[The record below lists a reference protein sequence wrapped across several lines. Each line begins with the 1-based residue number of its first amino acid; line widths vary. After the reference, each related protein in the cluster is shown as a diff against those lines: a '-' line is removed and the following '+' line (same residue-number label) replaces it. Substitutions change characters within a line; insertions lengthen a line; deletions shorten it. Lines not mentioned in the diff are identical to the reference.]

1 MENEDKREWE
11 NDTELFDMMEES
23 LYAAVISD
31 ALDAVGF
38 REQAM
43 RHTIRPLLPETVV
56 VGRALPVLCLDVYEI
71 PDEPY
76 QQEIAAV
83 DSLKQDDVLVCSTD
97 GSTRICFWGELL
109 STAARARGARGA
121 VIEGFIR
128 DVRKIM
134 QMQFPIFTTGITP
147 VDSNGRG
154 EVVAYNVPIECGG
167 VTVNPGDIVFGDA
180 DGVVVIP
187 QSVETQ
193 VIEAALEKVSAE
205 NRTRDAL
212 REGATLREVYDE
224 FGIL

>member
-1 MENEDKREWE
+1 MENVEKREWE
-11 NDTELFDMMEES
+11 NDTELFDMMEEY

-31 ALDAVGF
+31 ALDATGF

-43 RHTIRPLLPETVV
+43 QHTIRPLLPETVV
-56 VGRALPVLCLDVYEI
+56 VGRAMPVLCLDVYEI

-83 DSLKQDDVLVCSTD
+83 DSLKQDDVLVCSTN

-212 REGATLREVYDE
+212 QEGATLREVYDR

>member
-1 MENEDKREWE
+1 MENEEKREWD
-11 NDTELFDMMEES
+11 NDTELFDMMEEH

-31 ALDAVGF
+31 ALDAAGF
-38 REQAM
+38 RQQAM

-56 VGRALPVLCLDVYEI
+56 VGRAMPVLCLDVYDI

-134 QMQFPIFTTGITP
+134 QMPFPIFTTGITP

-167 VTVNPGDIVFGDA
+167 VMVNPCDIVFGDA

-187 QSVETQ
+187 QTVETQ
-193 VIEAALEKVSAE
+193 VIEAALEKVSGE

-212 REGATLREVYDE
+212 QEGATLREVYDK

>member
-31 ALDAVGF
+31 ALDAAGF

-97 GSTRICFWGELL
+97 GSIRICFWGELL

-212 REGATLREVYDE
+212 QEGATLRDVYDE

>member
-1 MENEDKREWE
+1 MPNEQKDSRH
-11 NDTELFDMMEES
+11 NDTALFDMMEKQ

-31 ALDAVGF
+31 ALDAAGY
-38 REQAM
+38 RQQTLP
-43 RHTIRPLLPETVV
+43 HTIRPLYPEAVV
-56 VGRALPVLCLDVYEI
+56 VGRALPVQSVDVYEI

-83 DSLKQDDVLVCSTD
+83 DSLTPNDVLVCSTHE
-97 GSTRICFWGELL
+97 STRNCFWGELL

-121 VIEGFIR
+121 IIEGFIR
-128 DVRKIM
+128 DARQIIA
-134 QMQFPIFTTGITP
+134 MQFPVFMTGLSP

-154 EVVAYNVPIECGG
+154 DVVAYNVPIECGG
-167 VTVNPGDIVFGDA
+167 VTVNPGDIVFGDI

-187 QSVETQ
+187 QAVETA
-193 VIEAALEKVSAE
+193 VIHAALEKVSGE

-212 REGATLREVYDE
+212 RAGATLREVYDK

>member
-1 MENEDKREWE
+1 METEESRQWE
-11 NDTELFDMMEES
+11 NDTELFDMMEEQ

-31 ALDAVGF
+31 ALDAAGF
-38 REQAM
+38 RVQALS
-43 RHTIRPLLPETVV
+43 HTIRPLLPETVV
-56 VGRALPVLCLDVYEI
+56 VGRAMPVLCLDVYEV

-83 DSLKQDDVLVCSTD
+83 DSLKRDDVLVCSTN

-109 STAARARGARGA
+109 STAAQARGARGA
-121 VIEGFIR
+121 VIDGFIR

-134 QMQFPIFTTGITP
+134 EIRFPIFTTGISP

-154 EVVAYNVPIECGG
+154 DVVAYNVPIECGG
-167 VTVNPGDIVFGDA
+167 VLVNPGDIVFGDA

-187 QSVETQ
+187 QAVETE
-193 VIEAALEKVSAE
+193 IIAAALEKVHGE

-212 REGATLREVYDE
+212 REGATLREVYDKY
-224 FGIL
+224 GIL